1 MTEQEQF
8 EHKQHLIEI
17 LCHFMKAIEGVLCP
31 GRDFSDYKK
40 YHESGSELARKY
52 FPGITDDEIKG
63 FENHPHDHYAQL
75 VGCVPTY
82 PWIQGSSHREY
93 FGLLIGRKE
102 NE

>member
-17 LCHFMKAIEGVLCP
+17 TCHFMKAIEAVLCND
-31 GRDFSDYKK
+31 RKFSDYKIYK
-40 YHESGSELARKY
+40 ESGTELARKY
-52 FPGITDDEIKG
+52 FPGITDEQINE
-63 FENHPHDHYAQL
+63 FQNHPHDRYAQL

-82 PWIQGSSHREY
+82 PWIQGSSHRDY
-93 FGLLIGRKE
+93 IGTLIGRKE